1 MANSPCRQRT
11 SDAIDIDNLN
21 DYREMVKK
29 ISDDHPPVVKI
40 FVDMRHIEK
49 LPRVSQGS
57 EDDSEPTTDGGAVRT
72 VTGHGIML
80 TFTFTGNIPSSKE
93 G

>member
-1 MANSPCRQRT
+1 MANSPCRQWT
-11 SDAIDIDNLN
+11 SDAIDVDNLN

-29 ISDDHPPVVKI
+29 NSDDHPPVVKI
-40 FVDMRHIEK
+40 FVDMRHIKK

-57 EDDSEPTTDGGAVRT
+57 EDDSEPTTDSGAVHT
-72 VTGHGIML
+72 VTGHGIIL